1 MADDN
6 AVVDGSAVRVDAG
19 GWGLTWA
26 ADDAGC
32 LRQVGLGPEGATAQL
47 GEIPLALFPDAYPTY
62 GEGTPSARPPCESPT
77 PTAASPPGWWWST
90 CPAWWSRAVNT

>member
-47 GEIPLALFPDAYPTY
+47 GEIPLALFPDAYPT
-62 GEGTPSARPPCESPT
+62 
-77 PTAASPPGWWWST
+77 
-90 CPAWWSRAVNT
+90 